1 MFKEL
6 NLEGCNKKYLIYDDG
21 RVFDIKENKFRVPKE
36 NHKGYYRISFY
47 INGKYKCK
55 FVHRL
60 VLMTFNPVDGMDNL
74 QVNHID
80 GDKHNNNLNNLEWC
94 TQKENIEHAVRTGLF
109 DNCASYGDKS
119 HYHKLTEKIVK
130 EIKKDLEMKELSIR
144 KIAKKYNIS
153 PSTIF
158 QIKKGN
164 YWKQI

>member
-1 MFKEL
+1 MPL
-6 NLEGCNKKYLIYDDG
+6 HNAGIKKYPSPVHTEGKVKLEFVK
-21 RVFDIKENKFRVPKE
+21 VFRFTRMN
-36 NHKGYYRISFY
+36 Y

-60 VLMTFNPVDGMDNL
+60 VLMTFNPVDGMENL

-80 GDKHNNNLNNLEWC
+80 GNKHNNNLNNLEWC
-94 TQKENIEHAVRTGLF
+94 TQSENIEHAIRTGLF

-119 HYHKLTEKIVK
+119 HYHKLTEAIVR
-130 EIKKDLEMKELSIR
+130 EIKEDLKIGELSIR

-153 PSTIF
+153 PSTIL

-164 YWKQI
+164 YWKQV